1 MSIKIIF
8 TWWNGQTFGTFLK
21 TLFFGKYVGQDKFK
35 NKYYK
40 NKKDER
46 WVIYFGKIEAT
57 RIPSDWYLWMHHTI
71 DKIPNNNEEKYVWQ
85 KDHLDNQTGSNNAY
99 KPIKIEKKDNLKKYE
114 TWK

>member
-1 MSIKIIF
+1 
-8 TWWNGQTFGTFLK
+8 
-21 TLFFGKYVGQDKFK
+21 
-35 NKYYK
+35 
-40 NKKDER
+40 
-46 WVIYFGKIEAT
+46 
-57 RIPSDWYLWMHHTI
+57 MHHTI